1 MKFHERDNY
10 CYLDIGIRLLKV
22 SSIWRLVS
30 IKLCKL
36 LDNCQRAFLD
46 WRQLQ
51 ILPRNIQWLVDISLD
66 KVYYC
71 IFIYIYL
78 FLARRLYI
86 GGVPFGATE
95 DAMMEFFNQQM
106 HMAGESSF
114 QIAIAFTIFIF
125 KVWQLVQA
133 TLFWPFKLIWIRI
146 SLFLKFDQ
154 LMKPLLLWHSTVS
167 ILWDSHLRLDDL
179 LIIKL
184 FQVTWV

>member
-1 MKFHERDNY
+1 MLFRYWDKAPQGFEHLTPGQYKAMQAAGQLPTRVLGLTPTANIAAQY
-10 CYLDIGIRLLKV
+10 PMAGGY
-22 SSIWRLVS
+22 
-30 IKLCKL
+30 
-36 LDNCQRAFLD
+36 FT
-46 WRQLQ
+46 RQG
-51 ILPRNIQWLVDISLD
+51 ISLFFS
-66 KVYYC
+66 
-71 IFIYIYL
+71 IFTYL

-114 QIAIAFTIFIF
+114 QITIAFIIFIS

-133 TLFWPFKLIWIRI
+133 TLSWPFKLIWIRI

-184 FQVTWV
+184 FQVT

>member
-1 MKFHERDNY
+1 MY
-10 CYLDIGIRLLKV
+10 V
-22 SSIWRLVS
+22 
-30 IKLCKL
+30 
-36 LDNCQRAFLD
+36 
-46 WRQLQ
+46 
-51 ILPRNIQWLVDISLD
+51 
-66 KVYYC
+66 
-71 IFIYIYL
+71 YL

-106 HMAGESSF
+106 HMAGESF
-114 QIAIAFTIFIF
+114 QIKNAFIKLIS

-133 TLFWPFKLIWIRI
+133 TLSWPFKLIWIRI
-146 SLFLKFDQ
+146 LLFLKFDQ

-184 FQVTWV
+184 FQVT